1 VGCPVV
7 KTGSTPKRPEVADI
21 LRDHAHGLELTPQ
34 QARAVCDIIACRSAR
49 LGGHL
54 EVCPSCGFSRE
65 AYNSCRNRH
74 CPKCQI
80 LKQELWAEAQEAIL
94 LPVPYFQIVFTIPG
108 ELHPLFRSAA
118 ELCLNLLFQAV
129 AETLTEVARTKLKA
143 DIGFTAVLHTWT
155 QILRFHPHIHCIVP
169 AGGLAPD
176 LSKWITTSKK
186 FFLPIDSLREVFRG
200 KLLHKIEQALRQGSI
215 PLPDS
220 EGLALLKRASMKT
233 WDVDIKPPL
242 GGPHH
247 VVRYLSRYV
256 HRIAISNSRI
266 LSYDGSEVIF
276 RYKDRS
282 DGNKTKILPL
292 SGQAFSR
299 RFLSHVLPDRFVRIR
314 HYGILA
320 ARRRKDLAHCRRL
333 LGAPPVPSKHRDNNW
348 AAAFER
354 IFGRNPLLCPVC
366 NNGIMETRCRLP
378 PLRL

>member
-1 VGCPVV
+1 MACPVV
-7 KTGSTPKRPEVADI
+7 KTGKPIRPEVADI
-21 LRDHAHGLELTPQ
+21 LRDHAHGLKLTRQ
-34 QARAVCDIIACRSAR
+34 QARAVRDIVACRSAR

-94 LPVPYFQIVFTIPG
+94 LPVLYFQIVFTIPG
-108 ELHPLFRSAA
+108 ELHPLFRKAA
-118 ELCLNLLFQAV
+118 QLCLNLLFEAV
-129 AETLTEVARTKLKA
+129 SETLNQVARTKLKA
-143 DIGFTAVLHTWT
+143 EIGFTAVLHTWT

-169 AGGLAPD
+169 AGGLALD
-176 LSKWITTSKK
+176 LSRWISTSNK

-200 KLLHKIEQALRQGSI
+200 KLLHKLEQALRQRSI
-215 PLPDS
+215 PFPES

-233 WDVDIKPPL
+233 WDIDIKRPL
-242 GGPHH
+242 DGPHH

-282 DGNKTKILPL
+282 DGNKTKPLPL

-314 HYGILA
+314 HYGLLA
-320 ARRRKDLAHCRRL
+320 ARRRNHLARCREL
-333 LGAPPVPSKHRDNNW
+333 LGTPPVPSKPKDKTW
-348 AAAFER
+348 IAAFER
-354 IFGRNPLLCPVC
+354 IFGRNPLLCPLC
-366 NNGIMETRCRLP
+366 NKGIMESRQTLP